1 MSMNMVNMIV
11 LIVFLVLAYYDVKNS
26 ETGGKR
32 TFKPALMPLL
42 ALYYA
47 TGVLAGGAGAA
58 AVSVPVIL
66 ALLCGCAG
74 DTLLL
79 GGEKMFTFGLLAFLA
94 GHILYAAAYLRDI
107 AGTMI
112 PVWYWAGIACYAAY
126 AVIVMRRLLPSV
138 DRTMKIPVIAY
149 MSVLLLMSWL
159 ALLRFGALGGRAV
172 LTWIGSVLFA
182 VSDTILA
189 FQVFRGRSGKGIMET
204 YVIGQLL
211 IVEGMLL

>member
-1 MSMNMVNMIV
+1 MNLINMVV
-11 LIVFLVLAYYDVKNS
+11 LIVFLVLAYYDVRNS
-26 ETGGKR
+26 ETNGKR

-42 ALYYA
+42 TLYYA

-79 GGEKMFTFGLLAFLA
+79 GGEKRFTFGLLAFLA
-94 GHILYAAAYLRDI
+94 GHVFYIAAYLRDI
-107 AGTMI
+107 AGILI
-112 PVWYWAGIACYAAY
+112 PVWYWAGIACYIAY
-126 AVIVMRRLLPSV
+126 AVFVMRRLLPSV
-138 DRTMKIPVIAY
+138 DHAMKIPVLVY
-149 MSVLLLMSWL
+149 MSVLLLMSWF
-159 ALLRFGALGGRAV
+159 ALLRFGAQGGRTV
-172 LTWIGSVLFA
+172 LTWIGSMLF
-182 VSDTILA
+182 VISDTILA
-189 FQVFRGRSGKGIMET
+189 FQVFRNRSGKGIMET